1 VILKGKTMHANPHHA
16 SKIESAA
23 ATVTEWN
30 ARIWKLREDIGKAEA
45 TLAESAHRRQQS
57 VLDAALGD
65 GGAKQRLEQVLAD
78 DRKAER
84 ELADLKMALPLA
96 EAKLREAEN
105 AHRAI
110 EVELRKTEVN
120 RVALERLEIAKLMDK
135 AMAEYAAAF
144 DRYQALG
151 RELFGLCADG
161 TNVSNWDHIE
171 GWSRVAKSLPAPFV
185 TLQKRLPGV
194 FFGGGGPLA
203 QSEASYWG
211 VSIIR
216 KDAA

>member
-1 VILKGKTMHANPHHA
+1 MNAQLD
-16 SKIESAA
+16 SAA
-23 ATVTEWN
+23 AAIADWN

-45 TLAESAHRRQQS
+45 TLAESTHRRQQS

-65 GGAKQRLEQVLAD
+65 DGAKQRLEQVLAD

-96 EAKLREAEN
+96 EAKLREAEC
-105 AHRAI
+105 AHRNI
-110 EVELRKTEVN
+110 EAEIRKESVSRIVLDRIEAGKEFDRTIAVAG
-120 RVALERLEIAKLMDK
+120 VALQ
-135 AMAEYAAAF
+135 
-144 DRYQALG
+144 RYLDLG
-151 RELFGLCADG
+151 GDIWPLVIDPYGSTRDQ
-161 TNVSNWDHIE
+161 VE
-171 GWSRVAKSLPAPFV
+171 GWMRIAKSLPAPFE

-194 FFGGGGPLA
+194 SFGGGGPLA

-211 VSIIR
+211 VATFK

>member
-1 VILKGKTMHANPHHA
+1 MNAQL
-16 SKIESAA
+16 ESAA
-23 ATVTEWN
+23 AAIADWN

-45 TLAESAHRRQQS
+45 TLAESTHRRQQS

-65 GGAKQRLEQVLAD
+65 ADAKQRLEQVLAD

-96 EAKLREAEN
+96 EAKLRQAEGAHRNIEAE
-105 AHRAI
+105 I
-110 EVELRKTEVN
+110 RKSDVN
-120 RVALERLEIAKLMDK
+120 RLALERLEVAKEMDR
-135 AMAEYAAAF
+135 AMAEYAEAF
-144 DRYQALG
+144 ERYQSLG

-161 TNVSNWDHIE
+161 TNVSNWEHIE

-203 QSEASYWG
+203 QAEASYWN
-211 VSIIR
+211 VSIISR
-216 KDAA
+216 DAA